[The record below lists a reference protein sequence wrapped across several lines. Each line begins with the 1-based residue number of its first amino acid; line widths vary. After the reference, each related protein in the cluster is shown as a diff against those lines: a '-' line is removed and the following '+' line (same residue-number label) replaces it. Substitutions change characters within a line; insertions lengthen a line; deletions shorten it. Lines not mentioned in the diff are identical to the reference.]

1 VLPLRVSITQTAP
14 QKSACYKGVS
24 HQYGCF
30 PMTKNFRHKI
40 YFPFLLLMSSLVM
53 VSFISCTEQ
62 NQEEAAAPS
71 ESSPEY
77 AKEVAAPSESYPE
90 YGEEVA
96 APPASY
102 PEYAE
107 EVAPPPASYP
117 EYGEEADALLES
129 YIEYGEEAAAPAE
142 SYPEYTVVLG
152 VDEQLGIPG
161 FPGELRV
168 WIGNSN
174 FKPNFPTSMIQDETT
189 IPGEGESAKVV
200 PFAPAFEIDPP
211 EIQCIKIHLR
221 GSELRFKLIPKKAG
235 TFNVGANVFLFDSLD
250 CSGSPIPKIAA
261 TLQVMVEVNT
271 KEILAAKAGEIWSIF
286 WEKLLEFWAA
296 FVVLIFGLIL
306 FLIRSKLKQWFGFE
320 DK

>member
-1 VLPLRVSITQTAP
+1 
-14 QKSACYKGVS
+14 
-24 HQYGCF
+24 
-30 PMTKNFRHKI
+30 MTKNFRHTI

-53 VSFISCTEQ
+53 ISLISCKEQ

-77 AKEVAAPSESYPE
+77 AGEVAAPLESYPEYAEDVAAPSESSPEYAEEVAAPSESYPE
-90 YGEEVA
+90 YAEEVA
-96 APPASY
+96 APSESSL
-102 PEYAE
+102 EYAE
-107 EVAPPPASYP
+107 EVA
-117 EYGEEADALLES
+117 
-129 YIEYGEEAAAPAE
+129 APSE

-152 VDEQLGIPG
+152 VDEQIGIPG

-168 WIGNSN
+168 WIGNST

-189 IPGEGESAKVV
+189 IPGEGESAKVE

-211 EIQCIKIHLR
+211 ETQCIKIHLS
-221 GSELRFKLIPKKAG
+221 GSELRFKLTPKKAG

-250 CSGSPIPKIAA
+250 CSGSPIPKTAA
-261 TLQVMVEVNT
+261 TLQVTVEVNT
-271 KEILAAKAGEIWSIF
+271 KEILAAKAGELWSIF

-320 DK
+320 NK